1 MGAGWS
7 SIRKQS
13 GQVKVALMMMM
24 RLLSTLALI
33 AISWSPLDAQADRAL
48 VDAMRAVY
56 GLRGYTAFD
65 WISGQYQ
72 KGTLTLQGFVRT
84 PQLKNEAEK
93 TARKTRGIEEVDNK
107 IEVLPT
113 HQGDDDI
120 RINAYIAIYGSSALE
135 RYAPGGQLSN
145 AMINE
150 LRDTARFGLDGTDVA
165 RGPHAIH
172 IIVNAARIL
181 LLGEVRTTGDRQ
193 LAEGTLRGLPGVL
206 GVVNQLRV
214 NTR

>member
-1 MGAGWS
+1 MKMTRVLAALTVIAITG
-7 SIRKQS
+7 
-13 GQVKVALMMMM
+13 VALM
-24 RLLSTLALI
+24 
-33 AISWSPLDAQADRAL
+33 AQPDRPL
-48 VDAMRAVY
+48 VDAMRAIY
-56 GLRGYTAFD
+56 GQRTYTAFD
-65 WISGQYQ
+65 WISAQYQ

-84 PQLKNEAEK
+84 PQLKTQAEAA
-93 TARKTRGIEEVDNK
+93 ARKTPGIEVVDNR

-113 HQGDDDI
+113 HQGDDEV
-120 RINAYIAIYGSSALE
+120 RLNAYIAIYGSSALE
-135 RYAPGGQLSN
+135 RYAPGGQLSG
-145 AMINE
+145 AAISE

-172 IIVNAARIL
+172 IIVNSARVL

-193 LAEGTLRGLPGVL
+193 LAEGSLRSLPGVL

>member
-1 MGAGWS
+1 MTRVLAALTVIAITG
-7 SIRKQS
+7 
-13 GQVKVALMMMM
+13 VALM
-24 RLLSTLALI
+24 
-33 AISWSPLDAQADRAL
+33 AQPDRPL
-48 VDAMRAVY
+48 VDAMRAIY
-56 GLRGYTAFD
+56 GLRTYTAFD
-65 WISGQYQ
+65 WISAQYQ

-84 PQLKNEAEK
+84 PQLKTQAED
-93 TARKTRGIEEVDNK
+93 TARKTRGIEVVDNR

-113 HQGDDDI
+113 HQGDDEI

-135 RYAPGGQLSN
+135 RYAPGGQLSG
-145 AMINE
+145 AAISE
-150 LRDTARFGLDGTDVA
+150 LSDTARFGLDGTDVA

-172 IIVNAARIL
+172 IIVNSARVL

-193 LAEGTLRGLPGVL
+193 LAEGSLRSLPGVL

>member
-1 MGAGWS
+1 MTRVLAALTVIAITG
-7 SIRKQS
+7 
-13 GQVKVALMMMM
+13 VALM
-24 RLLSTLALI
+24 
-33 AISWSPLDAQADRAL
+33 AQPDRPL
-48 VDAMRAVY
+48 VDAMRALY
-56 GLRGYTAFD
+56 GLRTYTAFD
-65 WISGQYQ
+65 WISAQYQ

-84 PQLKNEAEK
+84 PQLKTQAED
-93 TARKTRGIEEVDNK
+93 TARKTRGIEVVDNR

-113 HQGDDDI
+113 HQGDDEI

-135 RYAPGGQLSN
+135 RYAPGGQLSG
-145 AMINE
+145 AAISE
-150 LRDTARFGLDGTDVA
+150 LSDTARFGLDGTDVA

-172 IIVNAARIL
+172 IIVNSARVL

-193 LAEGTLRGLPGVL
+193 LAEGSLRSLPGVL